1 MPPSHCA
8 AHVGLHGNHVHASA
22 DASPALEP
30 AARGAGQADRVA
42 SGAVSTPLS
51 SSPGRSTTGHNQ
63 GEDTED
69 PAAAALLPAAL
80 LPAAERGSLA
90 PSALPYLLLPL
101 ARAQLLPSAVWCPD
115 AAMAHSHT
123 YVMHSHSPLAELR
136 PHTPASGYD
145 AHAMLAAYDAS
156 APTCWAELLPLHA
169 HLPCA
174 PSALTT
180 QNAAATAAQPVASP
194 ALAAPSAAVHAPHT
208 PDRWPPAPEPA
219 PGPAPERAAATDAQ
233 PVARPAL
240 AATAAPQ
247 VHSPLAK

>member
-42 SGAVSTPLS
+42 SGAVSTPLF

-80 LPAAERGSLA
+80 LPAAECGSLA

-101 ARAQLLPSAVWCPD
+101 AQAQLLPSAVWRPEAD
-115 AAMAHSHT
+115 MAHSHT
-123 YVMHSHSPLAELR
+123 YVLHSHTPLAELR
-136 PHTPASGYD
+136 PHTPALAPRSICCICFS
-145 AHAMLAAYDAS
+145 ML
-156 APTCWAELLPLHA
+156 
-169 HLPCA
+169 
-174 PSALTT
+174 
-180 QNAAATAAQPVASP
+180 
-194 ALAAPSAAVHAPHT
+194 
-208 PDRWPPAPEPA
+208 
-219 PGPAPERAAATDAQ
+219 GRAAASTCASAKCNICSKHLPRCCHCRSACRQ
-233 PVARPAL
+233 TCSRCSKRVTKRCRARSSRA
-240 AATAAPQ
+240 
-247 VHSPLAK
+247 

>member
-42 SGAVSTPLS
+42 SGAVSTPLF

-101 ARAQLLPSAVWCPD
+101 AQAQLLPSAVWRPEAD
-115 AAMAHSHT
+115 MAHSHT
-123 YVMHSHSPLAELR
+123 YVMHSHTPLAELR
-136 PHTPASGYD
+136 PHTPA
-145 AHAMLAAYDAS
+145 LAPAS
-156 APTCWAELLPLHA
+156 AASASACWAEQLLLHA
-169 HLPCA
+169 HLQSA
-174 PSALTT
+174 TSALSTYH
-180 QNAAATAAQPVASP
+180 AAATA
-194 ALAAPSAAVHAPHT
+194 
-208 PDRWPPAPEPA
+208 
-219 PGPAPERAAATDAQ
+219 AQ

-240 AATAAPQ
+240 AALSVLQSAA
-247 VHSPLAK
+247 VHTGRYAHRARYRLMRSQS